1 MAKWVVSAKSA
12 DFDEIGKKFHIDPV
26 IARIIRN
33 RDILGEKEIDLYL
46 NANLS
51 HMHSPY
57 LLKDIEK
64 ATAKIIEAIA
74 WKKKIRVIGD
84 YDVDG
89 ICASYILKEGLNAL
103 DADVDVRVP
112 HRIKDGYGLNESLI
126 EEAKNAGIEVVI
138 TCDNGIAAKEAI
150 AYAGSLGMTVVV
162 TDHHEVP
169 FEIDDEGNKNYQL
182 PPAYAVV
189 NPKQE
194 DCKYPFS
201 GICGAMVAYKL
212 IQVLYDKYEKEVP
225 AIFLEMAA
233 FATICDVMELKDENR
248 IAVKYGLLSMKST
261 KNAGLRALM
270 EVNEIKKE
278 NLSPYHI
285 GYICGPCFNATGR
298 LDVADRAIKLLCTK
312 KFEDAVVIARELK
325 DLNDQRKDMTL
336 QGVEQAKQYIIAN
349 HMEND
354 DVLVVYLPDC
364 HESIAGI
371 IAGRIKEEYYRP
383 TIVLTNGE
391 EDVKGSGR
399 SIEAYNMYE
408 KLSNCK
414 EYFIKFGGHKMAA
427 GLSLKKENIEPLRK
441 KLNEESMLTKEDL
454 EEKIVIDVPMPIN
467 YVTGKLIEQLDVL
480 EPFGVGNHKPVFAQ
494 KGIKVLSEQRLGKDK
509 NVGKYVISDG
519 LCKREMIYFG
529 DLDAFSECYKAN
541 NNISIV
547 YYPTIN
553 EFRNEKS
560 IQIVLNAYKEA

>member
-12 DFDEIGKKFHIDPV
+12 DFQGISNKFHIDPV

-57 LLKDIEK
+57 LLKDIER
-64 ATAKIIEAIA
+64 AAEKIIEAIA

-103 DADVDVRVP
+103 AADVDVRVP

-212 IQVLYDKYEKEVP
+212 IQVLYDK
-225 AIFLEMAA
+225 
-233 FATICDVMELKDENR
+233 N
-248 IAVKYGLLSMKST
+248 
-261 KNAGLRALM
+261 
-270 EVNEIKKE
+270 KKE
-278 NLSPYHI
+278 
-285 GYICGPCFNATGR
+285 A
-298 LDVADRAIKLLCTK
+298 
-312 KFEDAVVIARELK
+312 
-325 DLNDQRKDMTL
+325 
-336 QGVEQAKQYIIAN
+336 EQAAAKKTI
-349 HMEND
+349 E
-354 DVLVVYLPDC
+354 
-364 HESIAGI
+364 
-371 IAGRIKEEYYRP
+371 KYY
-383 TIVLTNGE
+383 
-391 EDVKGSGR
+391 
-399 SIEAYNMYE
+399 A
-408 KLSNCK
+408 
-414 EYFIKFGGHKMAA
+414 
-427 GLSLKKENIEPLRK
+427 
-441 KLNEESMLTKEDL
+441 
-454 EEKIVIDVPMPIN
+454 
-467 YVTGKLIEQLDVL
+467 
-480 EPFGVGNHKPVFAQ
+480 
-494 KGIKVLSEQRLGKDK
+494 
-509 NVGKYVISDG
+509 
-519 LCKREMIYFG
+519 
-529 DLDAFSECYKAN
+529 
-541 NNISIV
+541 
-547 YYPTIN
+547 
-553 EFRNEKS
+553 
-560 IQIVLNAYKEA
+560 

>member
-391 EDVKGSGR
+391 EEVKGSGR

>member
-12 DFDEIGKKFHIDPV
+12 DFEEIGKKFHIDPV

-33 RDILGEKEIDLYL
+33 REILGEKEIDLYL
-46 NANLS
+46 NADLS
-51 HMHSPY
+51 HLHNPH
-57 LLKDIEK
+57 LLKDIDKAAEK
-64 ATAKIIEAIA
+64 IVEVIA
-74 WKKKIRVIGD
+74 ERKKIRVIGD

-89 ICASYILKEGLNAL
+89 ICASYILKEGLKEL
-103 DADVDVRVP
+103 DADVDFRVP

-126 EEAKNAGIEVVI
+126 EEAKNDGIEVVI

-150 AYAGSLGMTVVV
+150 AYANSQGMTVVV

-169 FEIDDEGNKNYQL
+169 FEMDDKGNKNYQL
-182 PPAYAVV
+182 PPAYAIV

-194 DCKYPFS
+194 ACQYPFS

-212 IQVLYDKYEKEVP
+212 IQVLYEKNNKEVP
-225 AIFLEMAA
+225 GSFLEMAA
-233 FATICDVMELKDENR
+233 FATICDVMELRDENR
-248 IAVKYGLLSMKST
+248 IVVKYGLLSMKNT
-261 KNAGLRALM
+261 KNIGLKALI
-270 EVNEIKKE
+270 EVNEIEKE
-278 NLSPYHI
+278 NVSPYHI
-285 GYICGPCFNATGR
+285 GFICGPCFNASGR
-298 LDVADRAIKLLCTK
+298 LDVADRAIELLCEK
-312 KFEDAVVIARELK
+312 KFENAVMIARELK
-325 DLNDQRKDMTL
+325 ELNEQRKDMTM
-336 QGVEQAKQYIIAN
+336 QGVEQAKEYIIAN
-349 HMEND
+349 HMEDD
-354 DVLVVYLPDC
+354 DVLVIYLPDC

-371 IAGRIKEEYYRP
+371 IAGRIKEEYYKP

-441 KLNEESMLTKEDL
+441 KLNAESLLTKEDL

-467 YVTGKLIEQLDVL
+467 YVTEKLIEQLDVL

-494 KGIKVLSEQRLGKDK
+494 KGIKVLSEQRVGKDK
-509 NVGKYVISDG
+509 NVGKYIISDG
-519 LCKREMIYFG
+519 VCRREMIYFG
-529 DLDAFSECYKAN
+529 DLDAFSELYKAN
-541 NNISIV
+541 NNIAIV
-547 YYPTIN
+547 YYPTVN

>member
-12 DFDEIGKKFHIDPV
+12 DFVEIGKKFHIDPV

-64 ATAKIIEAIA
+64 AAKKIIEAIA
-74 WKKKIRVIGD
+74 EKKKIRVIGD

-89 ICASYILKEGLNAL
+89 ICSSYILKEGLCAL

-126 EEAKNAGIEVVI
+126 EEAKNAGIEVII

-150 AYAGSLGMTVVV
+150 AYANSQNMTVVV

-169 FEIDDEGNKNYQL
+169 FEMDDEGNKNYQL

-212 IQVLYDKYEKEVP
+212 IQVLYDKKQKEVP
-225 AIFLEMAA
+225 DNFLEMAA

-248 IAVKYGLLSMKST
+248 IAVKYGLLSMKNT
-261 KNAGLRALM
+261 KNVGLKALL

-285 GYICGPCFNATGR
+285 GYICGPCFNASGR
-298 LDVADRAIKLLCTK
+298 LDVADTAIKLLCAK

-325 DLNDQRKDMTL
+325 DLNEQRKDMTL
-336 QGVEQAKQYIIAN
+336 QGVEQAKEYITAN
-349 HMEND
+349 HIEDN
-354 DVLVVYLPDC
+354 DVLVIYLPDC

-371 IAGRIKEEYYRP
+371 IAGRIKEEYYKP
-383 TIVLTNGE
+383 TIVLTNSE

-494 KGIKVLSEQRLGKDK
+494 KGIKVLSEQRVGKDK

-519 LCKREMIYFG
+519 VCKREMIYFG

-560 IQIVLNAYKEA
+560 IQIVLNAYKES

>member
-12 DFDEIGKKFHIDPV
+12 DFEEIGKKFHIDPV

-57 LLKDIEK
+57 LLKDIER
-64 ATAKIIEAIA
+64 AAEKIIEAIA
-74 WKKKIRVIGD
+74 EKKKIRVIGD

-103 DADVDVRVP
+103 AADVDVRVP

-150 AYAGSLGMTVVV
+150 AYANSQGMTVVI

-169 FEIDDEGNKNYQL
+169 FEMDDEGNKHYQL

-194 DCKYPFS
+194 DCHYPFS

-212 IQVLYDKYEKEVP
+212 IQVLYDKNKKEVP
-225 AIFLEMAA
+225 ENFLEMAA

-248 IAVKYGLLSMKST
+248 IAVKYGLLSMKNT

-298 LDVADRAIKLLCTK
+298 LDVADRAIKLLCAK

-325 DLNDQRKDMTL
+325 DLNEQRKDMTL
-336 QGVEQAKQYIIAN
+336 QGVEQAKEYILAN

-494 KGIKVLSEQRLGKDK
+494 KGIKVLSEQRVGKDK

-541 NNISIV
+541 NNMAIV

-553 EFRNEKS
+553 EYRNEKS